1 MNYFLKF
8 LKIVVVKNS
17 ILIKITKYYYI
28 KIIVVKKM
36 ELKGEKVPGL
46 LSRITLKKN
55 TNLKICLSF
64 EVIHLKIKVG

>member
-1 MNYFLKF
+1 
-8 LKIVVVKNS
+8 
-17 ILIKITKYYYI
+17 
-28 KIIVVKKM
+28 M